1 LQINFNNTNS
11 FISDL
16 VVMNNYAELAL
27 TPIKIPTK
35 DHSRTLDR
43 RLLDTEQ
50 PSTYESRLSANG
62 PAV

>member
-1 LQINFNNTNS
+1 
-11 FISDL
+11 
-16 VVMNNYAELAL
+16 MNNYAELAL